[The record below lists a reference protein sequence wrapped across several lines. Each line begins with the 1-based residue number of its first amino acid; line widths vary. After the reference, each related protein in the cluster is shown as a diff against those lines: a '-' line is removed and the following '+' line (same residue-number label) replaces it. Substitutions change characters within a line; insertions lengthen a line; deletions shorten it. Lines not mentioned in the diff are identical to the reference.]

1 MTFILRALTSFCLI
15 AASAVAAASDVTFF
29 ISPNGSDSAE
39 GQTQQKPL
47 ISLQLAMDR
56 AIKSADSSTER
67 IVVNV
72 AEGTYTAQ
80 RVSTEGHP
88 KGIKVI
94 IKPTH
99 PDERMPVFD
108 GGGEGGA
115 WFSLRSEVGKATR
128 ISIMGLRI
136 TRYATAISLNGS
148 RDSTGA
154 FNSGNVI
161 EGNVFETI
169 GQIANP
175 KGPKSTAAIRLIN
188 SRENEIRKNRF
199 SNIKNIEGCSALH
212 SIYMAHYSSKN
223 IIEGNTFENVCGQT
237 IKVRDQS
244 NNNIVRNNIFKEQ
257 ATTTTFQEAFC
268 NKDERGDEC
277 TKEGGECP
285 SVGNVYE
292 SNTVSTKGSSKKLTA
307 IRVQEGDVPSS
318 CPTKNVRSADRVT
331 EKGTR
336 IVQ

>member
-1 MTFILRALTSFCLI
+1 MISLVRVSMSICLLV
-15 AASAVAAASDVTFF
+15 ASAIATAGDVTFF
-29 ISPNGSDSAE
+29 VSPNGSDSAE

-47 ISLQLAMDR
+47 LSLQLALDR

-80 RVSTEGHP
+80 RVSTEGHQR
-88 KGIKVI
+88 GIPLV

-99 PDERMPVFD
+99 PSEQMPVFD
-108 GGGEGGA
+108 GAGEGGA

-128 ISIMGLRI
+128 ISIIGLRV

-199 SNIKNIEGCSALH
+199 ANIKNIEGCSALH

-223 IIEGNTFENVCGQT
+223 VIEGNTFENVCGQT

-244 NNNIVRNNIFKEQ
+244 NNNIIRNNIFKEQ

-277 TKEGGECP
+277 TKAGGECP
-285 SVGNVYE
+285 SVGNIYD

-307 IRVQEGDVPSS
+307 VHVQEGDVPPT
-318 CPTKNVRSADRVT
+318 CPTKNVRSIDRVV